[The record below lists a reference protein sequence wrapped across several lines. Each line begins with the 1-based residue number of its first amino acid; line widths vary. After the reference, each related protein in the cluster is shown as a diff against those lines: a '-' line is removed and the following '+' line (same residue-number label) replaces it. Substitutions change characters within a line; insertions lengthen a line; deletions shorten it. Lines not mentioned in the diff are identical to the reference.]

1 MNREQLLRRYEELGA
16 EIRTL
21 ITEAP
26 EGVIDE
32 ERQSQI
38 DGLKATR
45 KGVLAS
51 IREMDALDREQRQLG
66 TSRTPAGPGDGLS
79 LEEGRSDP
87 SGGVTRGVEVGGT
100 REAEAPFGSFG
111 EQLRAVA
118 AAFSPG
124 GSESIDPRLL
134 RVHEEES
141 ERRAAT
147 GMSQTDPSSAGY
159 LVAPEFSQLI
169 FDGLSE
175 DSEALIGLTDQ
186 QRVTGES
193 LTFNANAETSR
204 ATGSRWG
211 GVQGYW
217 IAEADEI
224 ASSRPKFRQVKIEP
238 HELAVLVYTTDKLLR
253 NSPASLGQYVERA
266 ARDEINF
273 MTGDAIVN
281 GSGAGKP
288 LGILQSGSLITISK
302 ETSQGTGTI
311 VHANISKMWAR
322 LHPRSRARA
331 VWLHN
336 VDIEP
341 ALDSLFMPVTNVA
354 GAENVGGLTN
364 LLFNQG
370 QRTLKGRPL
379 IASEYCATLGAKGDL
394 ILWDPTAYLTGIRE
408 GIRTAMSMHVRFV
421 YAETAFRFMYEIDGQ
436 PWLNSALTPFSG
448 SNTLSTHVALAAR
461 S

>member
-1 MNREQLLRRYEELGA
+1 MNREQLLRRYEQLGA
-16 EIRTL
+16 EIRAL

-51 IREMDALDREQRQLG
+51 IQEMDALDGEQRQLG
-66 TSRTPAGPGDGLS
+66 TPPTPGGPGDGLS
-79 LEEGRSDP
+79 LDDP
-87 SGGVTRGVEVGGT
+87 SGGDTRGVEVGGT
-100 REAEAPFGSFG
+100 REGEAPFGSFG

-124 GSESIDPRLL
+124 GESIDPRLL
-134 RVHEEES
+134 RIHERES

-159 LVAPEFSQLI
+159 LVAPEFSQRI
-169 FDGLSE
+169 FDGLKE

-224 ASSRPKFRQVKIEP
+224 ASSRPKFRQVKVEP
-238 HELAVLVYTTDKLLR
+238 HELAVLVYATDKLLR

-302 ETSQGTGTI
+302 ESSQAAATL
-311 VHANISKMWAR
+311 VHANISRMWAR

-341 ALDSLFMPVTNVA
+341 ELDNLFMPVTNVA
-354 GAENVGGLTN
+354 GSENVGGLTN

-379 IASEYCATLGAKGDL
+379 IASEYCATLGTKGDL

-436 PWLNSALTPFSG
+436 PWLNSALRPFKG

>member
-1 MNREQLLRRYEELGA
+1 
-16 EIRTL
+16 
-21 ITEAP
+21 
-26 EGVIDE
+26 
-32 ERQSQI
+32 
-38 DGLKATR
+38 
-45 KGVLAS
+45 
-51 IREMDALDREQRQLG
+51 
-66 TSRTPAGPGDGLS
+66 
-79 LEEGRSDP
+79 
-87 SGGVTRGVEVGGT
+87 
-100 REAEAPFGSFG
+100 
-111 EQLRAVA
+111 
-118 AAFSPG
+118 
-124 GSESIDPRLL
+124 
-134 RVHEEES
+134 
-141 ERRAAT
+141 
-147 GMSQTDPSSAGY
+147 MSQADPSSAGY
-159 LVAPEFSQLI
+159 LVAPEFSQRIL
-169 FDGLSE
+169 DGLNE
-175 DSEALIGLTDQ
+175 DSEALIGMTDQ

-217 IAEADEI
+217 IGEADEI
-224 ASSRPKFRQVKIEP
+224 ASSRPKFRQVKVEP
-238 HELAVLVYTTDKLLR
+238 HELAVLIYTTDKLLR

-288 LGILQSGSLITISK
+288 LGILESGSLITVAK
-302 ETSQGTGTI
+302 ESSQAASTI

-322 LHPRSRARA
+322 LHPRSRAGA

-341 ALDSLFMPVTNVA
+341 ALDSLFLPVTDVA

-379 IASEYCATLGAKGDL
+379 IASEYCATLGTKGDL

-436 PWLNSALTPFSG
+436 PWLNSALTPFKG
-448 SNTLSTHVALAAR
+448 SSTLSTHVALAAR
-461 S
+461 A